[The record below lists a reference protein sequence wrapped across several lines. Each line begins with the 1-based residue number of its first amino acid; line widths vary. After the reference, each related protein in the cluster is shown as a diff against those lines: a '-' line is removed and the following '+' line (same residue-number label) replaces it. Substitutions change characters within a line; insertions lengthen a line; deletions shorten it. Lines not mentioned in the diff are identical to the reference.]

1 MHCITSTLYLVSSY
15 LWYIFRGLLNCV
27 EAMDWK
33 RESSTTGNLGTF
45 LINNLDTF
53 LINKGIARAVLS
65 DMSCIDNIYIYS
77 WDPNSTVVIL
87 WRWTECC
94 CSGAW

>member
-1 MHCITSTLYLVSSY
+1 MHCITSTLYLVSSH

-27 EAMDWK
+27 EAVARK

-65 DMSCIDNIYIYS
+65 DMSCIDTIYS
-77 WDPNSTVVIL
+77 GDPNPSRCHCCHTVALDRVL
-87 WRWTECC
+87 L
-94 CSGAW
+94 